1 MLTTEQKQLFQ
12 TNGYV
17 VLSEYFSAAD
27 MQSLKSEAQAIVEQF
42 DPNSTRAVFSTQD
55 QSKSRDDYFLQSG
68 DKIRCFFEEEAFNES
83 GELQQEKAVSINKIG
98 HALHTLNPV
107 FKKFSHD
114 PRIRQ
119 VANDLGLLAPQI
131 HQSMYIF
138 KQPKIGGVIR
148 WHQDGTY
155 FLSDPLSVVTF
166 WIAVED
172 ATIENGC
179 LQVKADGSDTPLR
192 EQFMRFANDST
203 ELKVLDDTPWPK
215 DEDAR
220 PLEVKKGSLVVFDG
234 LLPHFSAPN
243 RSAKSRHAFT
253 LHVTCATT
261 QYDPLNW
268 LQAEPSPL

>member
-1 MLTTEQKQLFQ
+1 MLSTEQQQHFISA
-12 TNGYV
+12 GYV
-17 VLSEYFSAAD
+17 VLHEFFAESEMIA
-27 MQSLKSEAQAIVEQF
+27 LKKEAQNIVEQF
-42 DPNSTRAVFSTQD
+42 DSRSTRSVFSTQD

-68 DKIRCFFEEEAFNES
+68 DKVRCFFEEEAFDQS
-83 GELQQEKAVSINKIG
+83 GELKQAKAVSINKIG
-98 HALHTLNPV
+98 HALHVLNPV

-114 PRIRQ
+114 LRIRQ
-119 VANDLGLLAPQI
+119 VAKDVGLIEPQI

-166 WIAVED
+166 WFAVED

-179 LQVKADGSDTPLR
+179 LQIKADGSDTPLR
-192 EQFMRFANDST
+192 EQFVRYADDST
-203 ELKVLDDTPWPK
+203 DLKVLDSTPWPK
-215 DEDAR
+215 DEEAQ
-220 PLEVKKGSLVVFDG
+220 PLEVTKGSLVVFDG

-243 RSAKSRHAFT
+243 RSDKSRHAFT
-253 LHVTCATT
+253 LHMTCATT

-268 LQAEPSPL
+268 LQAKPIPV

>member
-1 MLTTEQKQLFQ
+1 MLSVDQKNEFRAQGYIVLNQLFS
-12 TNGYV
+12 TA
-17 VLSEYFSAAD
+17 EMA
-27 MQSLKSEAQAIVEQF
+27 SLKSEAESIVELF

-68 DKIRCFFEEEAFNES
+68 DKIRCFFEEEAFDEK
-83 GELQQEKAVSINKIG
+83 GDLKQAKAVSINKIG

-107 FKKFSHD
+107 FKAFSHD
-114 PRIRQ
+114 PRISQLARD
-119 VANDLGLLAPQI
+119 VGLFKPQI

-166 WIAVED
+166 WFAVED

-192 EQFMRFANDST
+192 EQFMRFTDDST

-215 DEDAR
+215 DEDAK

-243 RSAKSRHAFT
+243 RSEKSRHAFT
-253 LHVTCATT
+253 LHMTCATT
-261 QYDPLNW
+261 KYDPLNW
-268 LQAEPSPL
+268 LQASPSHL